1 MQYYTETDCFWL
13 DQICRWLGITI
24 FVIFSLTFFGVCLAK
39 TKLEPDSNF
48 DQYNYEDFG
57 GDFEN
62 FAEINFGY
70 FFGFYTFIT
79 IMYVGI
85 FYLFPY
91 LVKN

>member
-13 DQICRWLGITI
+13 DQICRWLSITI

-39 TKLEPDSNF
+39 TKLPVDANF
-48 DQYNYEDFG
+48 TKYEYTANTA
-57 GDFEN
+57 N
-62 FAEINFGY
+62 FAEVNFGY

-79 IMYVGI
+79 VMYVGV
-85 FYLFPY
+85 FYLFPH